1 MSAEGLSSQHSLLR
15 QLWTLAARGNC
26 WGSQPGLGA
35 ALLPLPCLG
44 NRRRYLRPRHSW
56 DQPHKHRGKQ
66 TTPRRKAYAQA
77 YGVTH
82 WSEVGLG
89 TPTTLLGSAEGLT

>member
-35 ALLPLPCLG
+35 ALLPLPCCLG
-44 NRRRYLRPRHSW
+44 NRRRYLRPRHSR

-66 TTPRRKAYAQA
+66 TTP
-77 YGVTH
+77 GVTH

-89 TPTTLLGSAEGLT
+89 TSTTLLGSAEGLT